1 MRTKKPT
8 LSLLIAL
15 VLYGSTVTAAEPL
28 VVVAN
33 PDTPALNEA
42 TLQKIYLGKV
52 VEVSG
57 RPVVPVNLAK
67 GNALRKEFMEQVVGM
82 DDDKY
87 IAYWTVRRYIGK
99 GSPPREF
106 AAIQEQR
113 EFLRTTPGSV
123 GYQDESPDTK
133 QGVKMIL
140 KKP

>member
-1 MRTKKPT
+1 MRMKKIT
-8 LSLLIAL
+8 RCFMFS
-15 VLYGSTVTAAEPL
+15 VGLYGSTVTLAET

-42 TLQKIYLGKV
+42 TLQKVYLGKV

-67 GNALRKEFMEQVVGM
+67 GNVVRKEFMEKVVGM
-82 DDDKY
+82 DEDKY

-106 AAIQEQR
+106 AVTQEQR
-113 EFLRTTPGSV
+113 EFLRTTSGSV
-123 GYQDESPDTK
+123 GYQEESPDTK
-133 QGVKMIL
+133 QGVKVIL
-140 KKP
+140 RKP

>member
-1 MRTKKPT
+1 MRMKKIT
-8 LSLLIAL
+8 RCFMFS
-15 VLYGSTVTAAEPL
+15 VGLYGSTVTVAET

-42 TLQKIYLGKV
+42 TLQKVYLGKV

-67 GNALRKEFMEQVVGM
+67 GNVVRKEFMEKVVGM

-106 AAIQEQR
+106 AVTQEQR
-113 EFLRTTPGSV
+113 EFLRTAPGSV

-133 QGVKMIL
+133 QGVKVIL
-140 KKP
+140 RKP

>member
-1 MRTKKPT
+1 MRSKITT
-8 LSLLIAL
+8 LGILLAL
-15 VLYGSTVTAAEPL
+15 GLHGSTVTAAEM

-42 TLQKIYLGKV
+42 TLQKVYLGKV

-57 RPVVPVNLAK
+57 RPVVPVNLVK
-67 GNALRKEFMEQVVGM
+67 GNVLRKEFMEKVVGM

-106 AAIQEQR
+106 AIIQEQR

-123 GYQDESPDTK
+123 GYQDESADSK

>member
-1 MRTKKPT
+1 MQSKITT
-8 LSLLIAL
+8 LRILLAL
-15 VLYGSTVTAAEPL
+15 GLYGSTVTAAET

-33 PDTPALNEA
+33 PDTPAINEA
-42 TLQKIYLGKV
+42 TLKKIYLGKV
-52 VEVSG
+52 VEVSE
-57 RPVVPVNLAK
+57 RPVVPVNLVK
-67 GNALRKEFMEQVVGM
+67 GNVLRKEFMEKVVGM

-106 AAIQEQR
+106 AIIQEQR

-123 GYQDESPDTK
+123 GYQDESADSK

>member
-1 MRTKKPT
+1 MRSKNTT
-8 LSLLIAL
+8 LSLLLAL
-15 VLYGSTVTAAEPL
+15 GLYGSVTVAET

-42 TLQKIYLGKV
+42 TLQKVYLGKV

-57 RPVVPVNLAK
+57 RPVVPVNQVK
-67 GNALRKEFMEQVVGM
+67 GNVQRKEFLEKVVGM

-99 GSPPREF
+99 GGPPREF
-106 AAIQEQR
+106 AVIQEQR
-113 EFLRTTPGSV
+113 EFLRTTSGAI

-133 QGVKMIL
+133 QGVKTIL

>member
-1 MRTKKPT
+1 MRMKKIT
-8 LSLLIAL
+8 RCFMFS
-15 VLYGSTVTAAEPL
+15 VGLYGSTVTVAET

-42 TLQKIYLGKV
+42 TLQKVYLGKV

-67 GNALRKEFMEQVVGM
+67 GNVVRKEFIEKVVGM

-106 AAIQEQR
+106 AVTQEQR

-123 GYQDESPDTK
+123 GYQEESPDTK
-133 QGVKMIL
+133 QGVKVIL
-140 KKP
+140 RKP

>member
-1 MRTKKPT
+1 MRMKKIT
-8 LSLLIAL
+8 RCFMFS
-15 VLYGSTVTAAEPL
+15 VGLYGSTVTLAET

-42 TLQKIYLGKV
+42 TLQKVYLGKV

-67 GNALRKEFMEQVVGM
+67 GNVVRKEFIEKVVGM

-106 AAIQEQR
+106 AVTQEQR

-123 GYQDESPDTK
+123 GYQEESPDTK
-133 QGVKMIL
+133 QGVKVIL
-140 KKP
+140 RKP